1 MNSMMGAEVAEKW
14 LVPLIDPKSIYKN
27 LEGELESAF
36 RRVLRSGR
44 FILGPEVEAFER
56 TAAEWL
62 SSEHCVAVSSGTD
75 ALLSSLMALDIGPGD
90 EVITSPFT
98 FVSSAEVILRVGATP
113 VFADVCPRCLC
124 LDPASVMDVLG
135 PNTKAVM
142 PIHLY
147 GDLGH
152 IEELQELTGR
162 LGVYL
167 IEDACQAFGS
177 RLNTRK
183 AGTFGQIG
191 CFSFFPTK
199 TLGGFGDAGLL
210 CTDDEALATRL
221 RSLRSHGRSDKHR
234 FSQLGGNFRIDALHA
249 ALLGVLLGMADGWIS
264 SRADVARHYT
274 KTLSGLTGVRT
285 PRTCSGCDSAWNA
298 YTIRVAHQRNALVQ
312 HLRAAGIEI
321 GLYYPV
327 TLADQAIFAN
337 GRHSISGLR
346 QARSA
351 AQEVASLPIYPGI
364 PPDDQALVIRRIREY
379 IQGDDTASSSAQS
392 HTVPSIRIPP

>member
-1 MNSMMGAEVAEKW
+1 M
-14 LVPLIDPKSIYKN
+14 
-27 LEGELESAF
+27 
-36 RRVLRSGR
+36 
-44 FILGPEVEAFER
+44 
-56 TAAEWL
+56 
-62 SSEHCVAVSSGTD
+62 
-75 ALLSSLMALDIGPGD
+75 
-90 EVITSPFT
+90 
-98 FVSSAEVILRVGATP
+98 
-113 VFADVCPRCLC
+113 
-124 LDPASVMDVLG
+124 
-135 PNTKAVM
+135 
-142 PIHLY
+142 
-147 GDLGH
+147 
-152 IEELQELTGR
+152 
-162 LGVYL
+162 
-167 IEDACQAFGS
+167 
-177 RLNTRK
+177 
-183 AGTFGQIG
+183 
-191 CFSFFPTK
+191 
-199 TLGGFGDAGLL
+199 
-210 CTDDEALATRL
+210 
-221 RSLRSHGRSDKHR
+221 
-234 FSQLGGNFRIDALHA
+234 DALHA